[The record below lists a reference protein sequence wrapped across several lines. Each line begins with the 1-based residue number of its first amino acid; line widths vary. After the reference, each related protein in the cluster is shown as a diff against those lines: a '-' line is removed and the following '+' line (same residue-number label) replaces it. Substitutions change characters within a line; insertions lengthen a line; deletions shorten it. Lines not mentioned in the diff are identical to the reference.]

1 MKRFLDLEQ
10 RCLFRVQDM
19 LERSRKPKRGKV
31 SYKPCKKDRRAK
43 LREELQ
49 KLLAREKV
57 QVADD

>member
-10 RCLFRVQDM
+10 RYLFRVQDM

-31 SYKPCKKDRRAK
+31 SKPCKKDRRAK